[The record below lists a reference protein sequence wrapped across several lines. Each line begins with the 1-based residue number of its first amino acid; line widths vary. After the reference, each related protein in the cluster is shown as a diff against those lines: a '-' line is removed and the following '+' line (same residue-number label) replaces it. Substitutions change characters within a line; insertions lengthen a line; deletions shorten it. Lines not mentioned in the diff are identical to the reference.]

1 MIQKIP
7 TGEEYSDTNTWNY
20 FQICAWHP
28 YPSSTVEAAADT
40 CETLYNVMKD
50 HGDGDKKVWITETG
64 FSEDRF
70 GYDQDRIDALY
81 KDLLDIT
88 KSRLKFVETLF
99 LFQ

>member
-1 MIQKIP
+1 MSPTTATYLEETYQWIESKKIP

-50 HGDGDKKVWITETG
+50 HGDGE
-64 FSEDRF
+64 
-70 GYDQDRIDALY
+70 
-81 KDLLDIT
+81 
-88 KSRLKFVETLF
+88 
-99 LFQ
+99 